1 MEPQDKLS
9 ETGNNTSVF
18 LCHPFLFR
26 DVIKATSSLISR
38 GIFEFSEAGIKFR
51 ELDSSRVAM
60 IDFCLPCQSEDKAS
74 TGSRKI
80 GLQLEDLADMLDGL
94 LSARPRA
101 LGLSVVASKDAVTVS
116 SAGISFSLPL
126 QDIQY
131 EQFSL
136 PAFSPAVKVEIDS
149 KKFKKVIKATSAI
162 SDAVRIT
169 ADTDPKTGKV
179 SLLVFVSELGS
190 RKVICTVSPEYITS
204 SSSQGTD
211 THIKA
216 IYSTLYLKKLARFAD
231 LSETVELSFATNSI
245 LQLTF
250 KCGLANINCY
260 LAPRIE
266 EE

>member
-1 MEPQDKLS
+1 MEPQNKS
-9 ETGNNTSVF
+9 ETNNNTTVF
-18 LCHPFLFR
+18 LRHPFLFR
-26 DVIKATSSLISR
+26 DVIKATSDLIPG
-38 GIFEFSEAGIKFR
+38 GIFEFCEAGIKFR
-51 ELDSSRVAM
+51 ELDSSRVVM
-60 IDFCLPCQSEDKAS
+60 VDFCMPYNLPEGGAPA
-74 TGSRKI
+74 GSRKI

-101 LGLSVVASKDAVTVS
+101 LGLSVTAPKDTVTVS
-116 SAGISFSLPL
+116 SDDISFSLPI
-126 QDIQY
+126 QDIQP
-131 EQFSL
+131 EQFNL

-149 KKFKKVIKATSAI
+149 KKFKEVIKATSTI
-162 SDAVRIT
+162 SNTVRIT
-169 ADTDPKTGKV
+169 ADVDPKTGKV

-190 RKVICTVSPEYITS
+190 RKVIRTVSPEYITS

-250 KCGLANINCY
+250 KGGLADINCY
-260 LAPRIE
+260 LGPSIE